1 MSSKV
6 PYLESPTLI
15 CLFTMQL
22 YGATMMIKGSLLLSA
37 PVVKRFRSTPPSRS
51 RSLSLHCSDVMLHV
65 YLAQNIISQRH
76 GRWTLQQ
83 LSSSSSWV
91 ASVVSC
97 LVLYSSEYMIE
108 TWHALRCSVSGS
120 QQYQYRTMPRWPE
133 CLGAVLVTHSL
144 THCCA

>member
-1 MSSKV
+1 MGMGKNSSSKV

-51 RSLSLHCSDVMLHV
+51 RSLSLHCNDVMLHV

-76 GRWTLQQ
+76 EHNERWTLQQ
-83 LSSSSSWV
+83 LSSSWV

-97 LVLYSSEYMIE
+97 LVLYSSEYMTE
-108 TWHALRCSVSGS
+108 TWHALPHYAAVYQAASSTSTVRCHVG
-120 QQYQYRTMPRWPE
+120 QNA
-133 CLGAVLVTHSL
+133 LVL
-144 THCCA
+144 C